1 MRIERRALAAFCLV
15 AAVVGLGAVGP
26 GPTET
31 PPAAPDDKTA
41 SAPPPGNLLIA
52 NESIQDPRFSHTVIL
67 ILRHDKDGA
76 FGIVINRP
84 LGDQPIATLLA
95 ATGDDDSG
103 IEGTIAVFNGGP
115 VDQRRGFVVHTTD
128 YHRAETM
135 EVDGKVA
142 MTATKEALRDIGLH
156 RGPKKCFF
164 AFGYAGWGPDQ
175 LEGEI
180 ARHDWVFI
188 PEDPTLVFDD
198 DRDGVW
204 QHAIAR
210 RGQDL

>member
-84 LGDQPIATLLA
+84 LGDQPIAALLA

>member
-84 LGDQPIATLLA
+84 LGDKPIAALLA
-95 ATGDDDSG
+95 GAGDDDSG

>member
-84 LGDQPIATLLA
+84 LGDKPIATLLTGA
-95 ATGDDDSG
+95 GDDDSG
-103 IEGTIAVFNGGP
+103 IEGTISVVNGGP
-115 VDQRRGFVVHTTD
+115 VDQRLGFVVHTAD

-135 EVDGKVA
+135 DVDGKVA
-142 MTATKEALRDIGLH
+142 MTPTKEALRDIGLH

-198 DRDGVW
+198 DRDDVW
-204 QHAIAR
+204 QHAVAR

>member
-84 LGDQPIATLLA
+84 LGDKPIAALLA
-95 ATGDDDSG
+95 GAGDDDSG

-204 QHAIAR
+204 QHAITR